1 MLSTIRPIVVPLS
14 GLWSAAGEYIS
25 YEVSMLYSGGYW
37 RKLYT
42 GKSFVD
48 ANGKTEMHIE
58 KVLRDYL
65 YRWDVKFNTDSQQ
78 YRPACLV
85 GSIQQSGVSVEVSQK
100 GFWNTEIEVLY
111 YNSNNSIRDKV
122 FLHVCGA
129 WCPAFQKM
137 DVINDPAEQVAVV
150 DYIQNYATLATDI
163 LPHIPPVATP
173 NFWLGLVLNVSFYNN
188 GGVYIGVS
196 SVDNQE
202 MQINYGGTYAV
213 AYPLAQLFAGIAETE
228 IYGGDATTAEW
239 YDEIAGGDA
248 TTAYSGDYDGGTADD
263 SAYAQQV
270 VPAGA
275 TLSVYWYVDGVLNST
290 PAAVVDKCAK
300 KFYVSWLTPTGGWTA
315 YGMDGNCTIESRNTK
330 ESITNLLETTEVLS
344 VCEEARFNLYSGMVN
359 KETYA
364 HLLTMLSSR
373 LLYVYDVESDQGWYC
388 TCETGSAATL
398 PSKTA
403 KMQAFQIQLKSIN
416 NNEQ

>member
-1 MLSTIRPIVVPLS
+1 MLSTVRPIIVPVS
-14 GLWSAAGEYIS
+14 GLEAYAGNYVTYYVRTVCDGDS
-25 YEVSMLYSGGYW
+25 QL
-37 RKLYT
+37 LYT

-48 ANGKTEMHIE
+48 EYGETEIRLE
-58 KVLRDYL
+58 KVLRDFL
-65 YRWDVKFNTDSQQ
+65 YRWMAVYNTDSQQ
-78 YRPACLV
+78 YRPACLT
-85 GSIQQSGVSVEVSQK
+85 GSFQTILEPVEYQPK
-100 GFWNTEIEVLY
+100 TFWNSTIMISGFP
-111 YNSNNSIRDKV
+111 NPIRIP
-122 FLHVCGA
+122 VCGA

-137 DVINDPAEQVAVV
+137 GVINDPLEDVAVI
-150 DYIQNYATLATDI
+150 DYVQNYATLATDI
-163 LPHIPPVATP
+163 LPHIPPVSTS
-173 NFWLGLVLNVSFYNN
+173 NFWMGLVLNVSSHNN
-188 GGVYIGVS
+188 GGIFIGVRS
-196 SVDNQE
+196 TDVQE
-202 MQINYGGTYAV
+202 IPTRFGGTYAV
-213 AYPLAQLFAGIAETE
+213 AYPLAQLFAEIAGTE
-228 IYGGDATTAEW
+228 IGGGEATTEEW
-239 YDEIAGGDA
+239 YDEIEGGDA
-248 TTAYSGDYDGGTADD
+248 TASYSGEYDGGTSDD
-263 SAYAQQV
+263 STYAQQV
-270 VPAGA
+270 VPVGA
-275 TLSVYWYVDGVLNST
+275 TLSIYWYVDGVLNST

-300 KFYVSWLTPTGGWTA
+300 KFYVSWITPTGGWTA